1 MPRVMPYRKCKKS
14 ARKARIERSPVDLS
28 AIIVAKILSYLG
40 KSDDHVMIQQYVK
53 QEFPFF
59 VMRAMKR
66 GTCLACFLPIQRN
79 TFITPHGDVKVP
91 FLSERLQAWSP
102 DGYYSGNIPLNTFT
116 SRSAIYNGT
125 ITYAPTTHM
134 WVHAAC
140 R

>member
-1 MPRVMPYRKCKKS
+1 ME
-14 ARKARIERSPVDLS
+14 ARFVDS
-28 AIIVAKILSYLG
+28 HRCFSCENSFLG
-40 KSDDHVMIQQYVK
+40 HDHDMLKHYVK

-59 VMRAMKR
+59 VMKAEKR
-66 GTCLACFLPIQRN
+66 STCLACFLPIQRN
-79 TFITPHGDVKVP
+79 TFITPHGDVKLP
-91 FLSERLQAWSP
+91 FLSERLQAWP
-102 DGYYSGNIPLNTFT
+102 YGNIPLNIFT